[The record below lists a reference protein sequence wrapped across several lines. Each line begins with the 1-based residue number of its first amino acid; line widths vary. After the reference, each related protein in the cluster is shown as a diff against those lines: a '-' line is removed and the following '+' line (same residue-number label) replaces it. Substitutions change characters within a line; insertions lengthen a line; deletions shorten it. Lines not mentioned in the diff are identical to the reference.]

1 MQVRTPAN
9 RTVRVV
15 AAALAGALALTGC
28 DPLGGD
34 SASGTGPRPVSV
46 QIAEPR
52 HLLPTNTNDADGAQ
66 VLAALFTPLVEYGAE
81 HRPRELAAESIKS
94 ADRRVW
100 TITLRDGYTFHNGEK
115 VTADSY
121 INAWNFGAYGPNE
134 QSNGHLFAKI
144 AGYADTQP
152 TDPDGAGPQP
162 AAAPKAKTLSGLTKV
177 DERTFR
183 VTLATPFTE
192 FKAVLGDTAFYPLP
206 TTAWKEP
213 GVLAD
218 GFEDAIVGQ
227 GPFKLKGG
235 WRDKETIEVERFDAY
250 PGAKPGIDGAAFRI
264 YDNLATAY
272 EDVRDG
278 DLDVIRTIPAERV
291 AGAAKDLDG
300 RAGNSPDSTIQFLAF
315 PTFLPEFFKGSVRRA
330 ISMAIDRD
338 AMVSS
343 VFHGA
348 QQPARSF
355 VAPVVTGYRE
365 NSCGAACQFDP
376 AEAKRLYTEAE
387 GPAALQISYNDDG
400 GHKAW
405 VEATCAQLVANL
417 GVQCTAVAEPRFGDL
432 LAKVEQR
439 KPVGMFRMGWPMDYP
454 SMESYLA
461 PLYSTGGSSNY
472 AGYRNA
478 RFDSLVN
485 DAMQA
490 PDEGDT
496 IKKYQEAEDILARDM
511 PMIPLR
517 FGQNNY
523 GYSARLKGVE
533 LDVYGRINLTK
544 LTVSPAA

>member
-1 MQVRTPAN
+1 MQLRAIAVYAILP
-9 RTVRVV
+9 
-15 AAALAGALALTGC
+15 ALALTAC

-34 SASGTGPRPVSV
+34 SASGTGPRSVSV

-52 HLLPTNTNDADGAQ
+52 HMLPTNTNDADGAQ
-66 VLAALFTPLVEYGAE
+66 VLSALFTPLVEYDGE

-94 ADRRVW
+94 TDRRVW
-100 TITLRDGYTFHNGEK
+100 TITLKDGYTFHNGEK

-121 INAWNFGAYGPNE
+121 INAWNYGAYAPNE
-134 QSNGHLFAKI
+134 QSNGYFFAKI

-162 AAAPKAKTLSGLTKV
+162 AAAPKARTLSGLKKV
-177 DERTFR
+177 DDRTFQ
-183 VTLATPFTE
+183 VTLSIPFTE
-192 FKAVLGDTAFYPLP
+192 FKAMLGDTAFYPLP

-235 WRDKETIEVERFDAY
+235 WRDKSAIEVERYDAY
-250 PGAKPGIDGAAFRI
+250 PGDKPSVDGAAFRV
-264 YDNLATAY
+264 YDNLAKAY

-291 AGAAKDLDG
+291 TTAAKDLDG
-300 RAGNSPDSTIQFLAF
+300 RAGSSPDSTIQFLAF
-315 PTFLPEFFKGSVRRA
+315 PAFLPAFFKGSVRRA

-338 AMVSS
+338 AMVTS

-365 NSCGAACQFDP
+365 NSCGPACQFDP

-387 GPAALQISYNDDG
+387 GPATLEISYNDDG

-405 VEATCAQLVANL
+405 VEATCAQLQANL
-417 GVQCTAVAEPRFGDL
+417 GVQCTAVAEPHFGDL
-432 LAKVEQR
+432 LAKVEEH
-439 KPVGMFRMGWPMDYP
+439 KTAGMFRMGWPMDYP

-461 PLYSTGGSSNY
+461 PLYSTAGSSNY

-490 PDEGDT
+490 SDERTT

-511 PMIPLR
+511 PVIPLR

-523 GYSARLKGVE
+523 GYSGRVKGVE
-533 LDVYGRINLTK
+533 LDVYGRLSLTK
-544 LTVSPAA
+544 ITVTAAP

>member
-1 MQVRTPAN
+1 MQVRAIAVCAILP
-9 RTVRVV
+9 
-15 AAALAGALALTGC
+15 ALALTAC

-34 SASGTGPRPVSV
+34 SASGTSTRSVSV
-46 QIAEPR
+46 QIAQPR
-52 HLLPTNTNDADGAQ
+52 HLLPTNTNDADGTQ
-66 VLAALFTPLVEYGAE
+66 VLAALFTPLVEYDGD
-81 HRPRELAAESIKS
+81 HRPRESAAESIKS
-94 ADRRVW
+94 ADHKVW
-100 TITLRDGYTFHNGEK
+100 TITLKDGYTFHNGEK

-121 INAWNFGAYGPNE
+121 MNAWNYGAYAPNK
-134 QSNGHLFAKI
+134 QSNGYFFAKI

-152 TDPDGAGPQP
+152 TDPDGPGPQP
-162 AAAPKAKTLSGLTKV
+162 VAEPKAKTLSGIKKV
-177 DERTFR
+177 DDRTFK
-183 VTLATPFTE
+183 VTLSTPFTE
-192 FKAVLGDTAFYPLP
+192 FKAMLGDTAFYPLP
-206 TTAWKEP
+206 TTAWQEP

-235 WRDKETIEVERFDAY
+235 WRDQKAIEVERFDAY
-250 PGAKPGIDGAAFRI
+250 PGDKPSVDGAAFRI

-278 DLDVIRTIPAERV
+278 DLDVIRTIPAEKV
-291 AGAAKDLDG
+291 TDAAEDLDG
-300 RAGNSPDSTIQFLAF
+300 RAGSSPDSTIQLLAF
-315 PTFLPEFFKGSVRRA
+315 PAFMPDFFKGSVRRA

-338 AMVSS
+338 AIVKS

-348 QQPARSF
+348 QRPARSF

-365 NSCGAACQFDP
+365 NSCGEACQFDP

-387 GPAALQISYNDDG
+387 GPAILQISYNDDG

-405 VEATCAQLVANL
+405 VDATCGQLSANL
-417 GVQCTAVAEPRFGDL
+417 GVRCTAVSEARFGDV

-439 KPVGMFRMGWPMDYP
+439 KAVGMFRMGWPMDYP
-454 SMESYLA
+454 SMESYLG
-461 PLYSTGGSSNY
+461 PLYSTAGSSNY

-478 RFDSLVN
+478 RFDTLVN

-490 PDEGDT
+490 ADEGAT

-511 PMIPLR
+511 PVIPLR

-523 GYSARLKGVE
+523 GYSARIKGVE
-533 LDVYGRINLTK
+533 LDVYGRVALTK
-544 LTVSPAA
+544 LTVTAAA

>member
-1 MQVRTPAN
+1 MQLRAIAVCAILP
-9 RTVRVV
+9 
-15 AAALAGALALTGC
+15 ALALTAC

-34 SASGTGPRPVSV
+34 SASGTGPRSVSV
-46 QIAEPR
+46 QIAQPR
-52 HLLPTNTNDADGAQ
+52 HLLPTNTNDPDGAQ
-66 VLAALFTPLVEYGAE
+66 VLSALFAPLVDYDGD
-81 HRPRELAAESIKS
+81 HRPRELAAASIKS
-94 ADRRVW
+94 TDHRVW
-100 TITLRDGYTFHNGEK
+100 TITLKDGYTFHNGEK

-121 INAWNFGAYGPNE
+121 INAWNYGAYAPNK
-134 QSNGHLFAKI
+134 QSNGYFFAKI
-144 AGYADTQP
+144 GGYADTQP
-152 TDPDGAGPQP
+152 TDPDGTGPQP
-162 AAAPKAKTLSGLTKV
+162 VAPPAAKTLSGLKKV
-177 DERTFR
+177 DDRTFQ
-183 VTLATPFTE
+183 VTLSTPFTE
-192 FKAVLGDTAFYPLP
+192 FKAMLGDTAFYPLP

-235 WRDKETIEVERFDAY
+235 WRDKSAIEVERFDAY
-250 PGAKPGIDGAAFRI
+250 PGGKPTIDGAAFRI

-278 DLDVIRTIPAERV
+278 DLDVIRTIPAEQV

-300 RAGNSPDSTIQFLAF
+300 RAGSSPDSTIQFLAF
-315 PTFLPEFFKGSVRRA
+315 PAFRPEFFKGSVRRA

-338 AMVSS
+338 AIVKS

-348 QQPARSF
+348 QRPARSF

-365 NSCGAACQFDP
+365 NSCGAACEFDP

-387 GPAALQISYNDDG
+387 GPATLQISYNDDG

-405 VEATCAQLVANL
+405 VEATCAQLQANL
-417 GVQCTAVAEPRFGDL
+417 GVQCTAAAEPHFGDL
-432 LAKVEQR
+432 LAKVEQH
-439 KPVGMFRMGWPMDYP
+439 KAVGMFRMGWPMDYP

-461 PLYSTGGSSNY
+461 PLYSTAGSSNY

-478 RFDSLVN
+478 RFDTLVN

-490 PDEGDT
+490 ADESAT

-511 PMIPLR
+511 PVIPLR

-523 GYSARLKGVE
+523 GYSARVKGVE
-533 LDVYGRINLTK
+533 LDVYGRVSLPKI
-544 LTVSPAA
+544 TVSAAP

>member
-1 MQVRTPAN
+1 V
-9 RTVRVV
+9 
-15 AAALAGALALTGC
+15 AGALALTAC

-34 SASGTGPRPVSV
+34 SASGTGSRSVSV
-46 QIAEPR
+46 QIAQPR
-52 HLLPTNTNDADGAQ
+52 HLLPTNTNDPDGAQ
-66 VLAALFTPLVEYGAE
+66 VLSALFAPLVEYDGD
-81 HRPRELAAESIKS
+81 HRPRESAAESIKS
-94 ADRRVW
+94 TDHRVW
-100 TITLRDGYTFHNGEK
+100 TITLKDGYTFHNGEP

-121 INAWNFGAYGPNE
+121 INAWNYGAYAPNK
-134 QSNGHLFAKI
+134 QSNGYFFARI

-162 AAAPKAKTLSGLTKV
+162 VAEPKTKTLSGLKKV
-177 DERTFR
+177 NDRTLQ
-183 VTLATPFTE
+183 VTLSIPFTD
-192 FKAVLGDTAFYPLP
+192 FKAMLGDTAFYPLP
-206 TTAWKEP
+206 TSAWKEP

-218 GFEDAIVGQ
+218 GFEDSIVGQ

-235 WRDKETIEVERFDAY
+235 WRDTSTIEVERFDAF
-250 PGAKPGIDGAAFRI
+250 PGDKPSVDGAAFRI
-264 YDNLATAY
+264 YDNLAKAY

-278 DLDVIRTIPAERV
+278 DLDVIRTIPAEQV
-291 AGAAKDLDG
+291 TGAAKDLDG
-300 RAGNSPDSTIQFLAF
+300 RAGSSPDSTIQFIAF
-315 PTFLPEFFKGSVRRA
+315 PAFVPEFFKPSVRRA

-338 AMVSS
+338 SIVRS

-365 NSCGAACQFDP
+365 NSCGEACKFDP

-387 GPAALQISYNDDG
+387 GPATLQISYNDDG

-405 VEATCAQLVANL
+405 VEATCAQLRANL
-417 GVQCTAVAEPRFGDL
+417 GVECTAAAEPGFGDL

-439 KPVGMFRMGWPMDYP
+439 KSVGMFRMGWPMDYP
-454 SMESYLA
+454 SMESYLG
-461 PLYSTGGSSNY
+461 PLYSTAGSSNY

-485 DAMQA
+485 EATQA
-490 PDEGDT
+490 ADEAAT

-511 PMIPLR
+511 PVIPLR

-523 GYSARLKGVE
+523 GYSARAKGVE
-533 LDVYGRINLTK
+533 LDVYGRVNLTK

>member
-1 MQVRTPAN
+1 MQVRAIAVCAVLP
-9 RTVRVV
+9 
-15 AAALAGALALTGC
+15 LAGALALTAC

-34 SASGTGPRPVSV
+34 SASGTGPRSVSV

-66 VLAALFTPLVEYGAE
+66 VLAALFAPLVGYDAE

-94 ADRRVW
+94 TDRKVW
-100 TITLRDGYTFHNGEK
+100 TITLKDGYTFHNGEK

-121 INAWNFGAYGPNE
+121 INAWNYGAYAPNK
-134 QSNGHLFAKI
+134 QSNGYYFAKI

-152 TDPDGAGPQP
+152 TDPDGPGPEPVAEP
-162 AAAPKAKTLSGLTKV
+162 AAKTLSGLKKV
-177 DERTFR
+177 DDRTFQ
-183 VTLATPFTE
+183 VTLSTPFTE
-192 FKAVLGDTAFYPLP
+192 FKAMLGGTAFYPLP
-206 TTAWKEP
+206 STAWKEP

-218 GFEDAIVGQ
+218 GFEDAVVGQ

-235 WRDKETIEVERFDAY
+235 WRDKSTIEVERFDGY
-250 PGAKPGIDGAAFRI
+250 PGDKPAVDSAAFRI
-264 YDNLATAY
+264 YDNLTKAY

-278 DLDVIRTIPAERV
+278 DLDVIRTIPAEMV
-291 AGAAKDLDG
+291 NEAAEDLDG
-300 RAGNSPDSTIQFLAF
+300 RAGSAPDSTIQFLAF
-315 PTFLPEFFKGSVRRA
+315 PTFLPAFFKGSVRRA

-338 AMVSS
+338 ALVKS

-348 QQPARSF
+348 QKPARSF
-355 VAPVVTGYRE
+355 VAPVVTGYRD
-365 NSCGAACQFDP
+365 NSCGAACEFDP
-376 AEAKRLYTEAE
+376 AEAKRAYTEAE

-417 GVQCTAVAEPRFGDL
+417 GVQCTPVAEPSFGDV

-439 KPVGMFRMGWPMDYP
+439 KAVGMFRMGWPMDYP

-461 PLYSTGGSSNY
+461 PLYSTAGSSNY
-472 AGYRNA
+472 AGYHNA

-485 DAMQA
+485 EAMQA
-490 PDEGDT
+490 PNEGET
-496 IKKYQEAEDILARDM
+496 IKKYQEAEDVLAQDM
-511 PMIPLR
+511 PVIPLR

-523 GYSARLKGVE
+523 GYSTRVKGLE
-533 LDVYGRINLTK
+533 LDVYGRVDLTK
-544 LTVSPAA
+544 LAVSAAA